1 MTEDYQKALKKL
13 NLFFILNPVPFNG
26 QSYKR
31 QKRSG
36 TSHQSLC
43 RSQNKFRKI
52 ALFVIYCLT
61 KFDDVNVKQFLSI
74 PKITSA
80 NLGKSVYD
88 IINYPTSICPF
99 ESGKFGKEG
108 KKHKNLNILR
118 MKRAFLMK

>member
-1 MTEDYQKALKKL
+1 MDKVTKD
-13 NLFFILNPVPFNG
+13 
-26 QSYKR
+26 
-31 QKRSG
+31 KRSG

-43 RSQNKFRKI
+43 WSQNKFRKI

-88 IINYPTSICPF
+88 IINYSTSICPF